1 MEVPSDGNRFIDQIN
16 KRSSMP
22 EVELIV
28 PLSGA
33 AIMMLHPIGRTIA
46 EELTTSNPI
55 RDYLLYN
62 TGDFTDAFIITSF
75 ADIILRIAKPEIPDR
90 ISRSIGLAFGSSA
103 VIFAETVQT
112 NIRQLGTAQID
123 DIPFG
128 LLGSVSAVCFSAWYE
143 RKFRTPKNLESKV

>member
-90 ISRSIGLAFGSSA
+90 ISRSIGLAF
-103 VIFAETVQT
+103 
-112 NIRQLGTAQID
+112 
-123 DIPFG
+123 
-128 LLGSVSAVCFSAWYE
+128 
-143 RKFRTPKNLESKV
+143 